1 MQDATLFEADE
12 ARESLGQKQR
22 ELQLQLEDDIRLIMS
37 HPSGRRFVWRY
48 LDRAG
53 MWRSSFTGDRQ
64 GTDFREGM
72 RNVALMLWAD
82 LQKACPELLRQMQ
95 EENR

>member
-1 MQDATLFEADE
+1 MQDIFDADE
-12 ARESLGQKQR
+12 QRASIKEKQR
-22 ELQLQLEDDIRLIMS
+22 EFQLQIEDDLRLIMG
-37 HPSGRRFVWRY
+37 HQGGRRFVWRY
-48 LDRAG
+48 LDKMG

-82 LQKACPELLRQMQ
+82 LQKACPELLLRMQ

>member
-1 MQDATLFEADE
+1 MVHDPLFNADE
-12 ARESLGQKQR
+12 AREQR
-22 ELQLQLEDDIRLIMS
+22 EEQQRAIALQLADDLRLVMS
-37 HPSGRRFVWRY
+37 QQGGRRFVWRY

-53 MWRSSFTGDRQ
+53 LWRSSFTGDRE

-82 LQKACPELLRQMQ
+82 LQKACPEYLLRMQ

>member
-1 MQDATLFEADE
+1 MDSTDIFQADVT
-12 ARESLGQKQR
+12 REEFAQKQR
-22 ELQLQLEDDIRLIMS
+22 EYQLQIEDDVRLIMS
-37 HPSGRRFVWRY
+37 HQSGRRFVWRY
-48 LDRAG
+48 LDRVG

-72 RNVALMLWAD
+72 RNAALMLWAD
-82 LQKACPELLRQMQ
+82 LQKACPELLLRMQ

>member
-1 MQDATLFEADE
+1 MSGNIFQADE
-12 ARESLGQKQR
+12 DRHALAEKQR
-22 ELQLQLEDDIRLIMS
+22 ELQLQLEDDIRLVMS
-37 HPSGRRFVWRY
+37 HQSGRRFVWRY

-82 LQKACPELLRQMQ
+82 LQKACPELLRTMQ